1 MRAHGESGGGVNQ
14 GTVAQLAQFLESN
27 WCEELSESLSEQHD
41 AAVGFALARA
51 VHKGWIAASDA
62 MDSNLQAAEE
72 FMSSVGD
79 DA

>member
-1 MRAHGESGGGVNQ
+1 MDRA
-14 GTVAQLAQFLESN
+14 AAAKLARFLESN
-27 WCEELSESLSEQHD
+27 WCEEFSESLSEQHD

-51 VHKGWIAASDA
+51 VHKGWIVASDA
-62 MDSNLQAAEE
+62 MDSNVQAAED